1 MIWILALPSIIFGV
15 ISLMVSLSLVF
26 GFYRLVTGIYQRIRL
41 YFDTRYQPR
50 IIHLDMSEQEIKRRF
65 TEIDNREYGFN
76 PQRQDYAPIELF
88 PKPPCLK
95 SIQEHGKKLFPLL
108 NLKQNPKVTA
118 YQQARDWFVMMLVH
132 RALQIERGQW
142 DAIKQRLWAD
152 FPCRPKQMAEIDSV
166 YFDWACQQY
175 GIHNSK
181 VAVC

>member
-1 MIWILALPSIIFGV
+1 MWILALPSIIFGI
-15 ISLMVSLSLVF
+15 ISLMVSLSVVF
-26 GFYRLVTGIYQRIRL
+26 GFYRLVTGISQRIRL
-41 YFDTRYQPR
+41 YFETRYQPR
-50 IIHLDMSEQEIKRRF
+50 IIHLDMSDQEIKRRF
-65 TEIDNREYGFN
+65 KEIDNLEYGFN

-95 SIQEHGKKLFPLL
+95 SIRDHSKELFPLL
-108 NLKQNPKVTA
+108 NLKENPRVPE

-132 RALQIERGQW
+132 RSLQIERGQW
-142 DAIKQRLWAD
+142 DSVKQKLWAN